1 MLEQLVATVKKNN
14 VCNKDLKVDKRMGKY
29 IERYER
35 LRNIVGFH
43 DEHLWRRY
51 AIRRIIKRQLMLS
64 ARERP
69 DAQNLIDEMVLAR
82 YIPEEE
88 VSAEAASQVD
98 KVIEKYLAVQDAFK
112 LESNVSA
119 RSVRDWFFGIMA
131 VEIEDV
137 LGLLDHERIF
147 VESMHQEMLKRLE
160 FPKHYVSQEQI
171 EMFVLIAVSRTLVK
185 ADQEFIAYWMIKKQY
200 PGWFANQK
208 EIELI
213 IPDIWRLKAHIA
225 QYEKHPLFKQIERLC
240 KKHSVIFHVLDDVVK
255 KYQGNLFDLRAKA
268 HNIVRQIY
276 FNLQSKVKKQVW
288 HSFIYLLITKFILVL
303 LIEMPYDKLRTGD
316 IHYFQPAVTIGVPLF
331 LLVALTIGVR
341 VGSQANT
348 ELIIKEVES
357 LMAGQETELETKIK
371 LPEQR
376 SLARSILFNILF
388 LIAYGVSY
396 GSIIYFLLRFDFNP
410 ASGFLFLLFI
420 TLATYMAV
428 RIRFTAERFRILR
441 SPRGVS
447 REVLYFFAL
456 PVLATGSWIAQRFS
470 NYNLII
476 AIFDLL
482 FEAPYKTLIL
492 VFRDFSDFA
501 REKREEIG

>member
-1 MLEQLVATVKKNN
+1 MLEQLVITVKKNN
-14 VCNKDLKVDKRMGKY
+14 IHSKDLKVDQRMGKY

-64 ARERP
+64 ARDKP
-69 DAQNLIDEMVLAR
+69 DAQSLIDEMVLAR

-88 VSAEAASQVD
+88 VSAEAVSQVD
-98 KVIEKYLAVQDAFK
+98 KVIEKYLAVQDMFK
-112 LESNVSA
+112 LDSGVPA
-119 RSVRDWFFGIMA
+119 RSMRNWFFGIMA

-137 LGLLDHERIF
+137 LGLLEHERIL
-147 VESMHQEMLKRLE
+147 VESMRQEMLKRLE
-160 FPKHYVSQEQI
+160 FPKHYVSKEQI
-171 EMFVLIAVSRTLVK
+171 ETFILIAVSRTLVK
-185 ADQEFIAYWMIKKQY
+185 ADQEFMAYWMIKKQY

-208 EIELI
+208 EMELI

-268 HNIVRQIY
+268 HNIVQQIY
-276 FNLQSKVKKQVW
+276 FNLQRRVKKQVW
-288 HSFIYLLITKFILVL
+288 HSFIYLLITKFILIL
-303 LIEMPYDKLRTGD
+303 LIEMPYDWWRTGG
-316 IHYFQPAVTIGVPLF
+316 IHYMQPVVTVAVPLF
-331 LLVALTIGVR
+331 LLIVLTIGVR

-348 ELIIKEVES
+348 ALIIKEVEA
-357 LMAGQETELETKIK
+357 LMSDQDTELDTKIR
-371 LPEQR
+371 LPEER

-410 ASGFLFLLFI
+410 VSGFLFLLFV
-420 TLATYMAV
+420 TLVTYMAI

-441 SPRGVS
+441 LPRGVG

-482 FEAPYKTLIL
+482 FEAPYKTIIL